1 MCVRVVMTTI
11 ELIVGNSATNS
22 KSELSKVKGVK
33 NIPIYQNVIV
43 EKFLLSRL
51 TEKLGRP

>member
-1 MCVRVVMTTI
+1 MCVRVVMTTV

-22 KSELSKVKGVK
+22 KSELSKIKGVK
-33 NIPIYQNVIV
+33 NIPIYQNVTV